1 MKAIYFLNNGIA
13 TPEDVKRKEELRT
26 QGYKVIFSNGNAER
40 GFEDSC
46 NAVYLAGDFPL
57 VKSWAEGK
65 GITIMGDS
73 AVKAKAE
80 VVEPEPNEEPTEA
93 EETEK
98 PKRRGRPPAHP

>member
-1 MKAIYFLNNGIA
+1 MKAIYFLKNGIA

-57 VKSWAEGK
+57 VKEWAESK
-65 GITIMGDS
+65 GIAIIGD
-73 AVKAKAE
+73 VKAKQPE
-80 VVEPEPNEEPTEA
+80 VVAVEPEQEEQEEPA
-93 EETEK
+93 EK
-98 PKRRGRPPAHP
+98 PARRGRPAKQ